1 MWSSTSYTNAMPLP
15 LLCFPYL
22 VLKNILLQMSPH
34 DMVALSFC
42 SKKASGYV
50 KSAIRRQYSLSI
62 EFDSDNEFDITIY
75 RNACPEVK
83 GIISVG
89 AMNERSRKNSLCR
102 WSNNVLF
109 DGFEIAIQL
118 MDLCSIQSIGRLDL
132 NLEKQE
138 EVEYVT
144 KWLSNIFV
152 EKCSISTKNPVKSFS
167 VTRFLESVQVS
178 KALSVDLETLDELV
192 YERVFDLDEII
203 IPGTLRNLLDMNCA
217 NIHLYG
223 VISNEDMNQ
232 FLRGWY
238 DGCFD
243 KLRRIEFYVNLRWQ
257 KLLAGMAVYE
267 DCECKIPIK
276 PLYRM
281 KTIYI
286 ENRNGVKASI
296 ERIKQVE
303 DMYMCMTIR

>member
-1 MWSSTSYTNAMPLP
+1 MPLP

-62 EFDSDNEFDITIY
+62 EFDSDNEFDVTIY

-109 DGFEIAIQL
+109 DGFEITNQL
-118 MDLCSIQSIGRLDL
+118 MDLCFIQSIGRLDL

-167 VTRFLESVQVS
+167 VTQFLESVQVS

-203 IPGTLRNLLDMNCA
+203 IPGTLRSLLDMNCA

-232 FLRGWY
+232 FLRGLY

-257 KLLAGMAVYE
+257 KLLAGMSVYE

>member
-1 MWSSTSYTNAMPLP
+1 MPLP

-75 RNACPEVK
+75 RNACPE
-83 GIISVG
+83 
-89 AMNERSRKNSLCR
+89 NSLCR

-109 DGFEIAIQL
+109 DGFEIANQL
-118 MDLCSIQSIGRLDL
+118 MDLCSIQSIGRLSL

-152 EKCSISTKNPVKSFS
+152 EKCSISLKNPVKSFS
-167 VTRFLESVQVS
+167 VTRFLVSVQVS
-178 KALSVDLETLDELV
+178 KALSVDLDTLDELV

-232 FLRGWY
+232 FLRRWY

-243 KLRRIEFYVNLRWQ
+243 KLRRIEFYVSLRWQ
-257 KLLAGMAVYE
+257 KLLAGMSVYE

>member
-1 MWSSTSYTNAMPLP
+1 
-15 LLCFPYL
+15 
-22 VLKNILLQMSPH
+22 
-34 DMVALSFC
+34 
-42 SKKASGYV
+42 
-50 KSAIRRQYSLSI
+50 
-62 EFDSDNEFDITIY
+62 
-75 RNACPEVK
+75 
-83 GIISVG
+83 
-89 AMNERSRKNSLCR
+89 
-102 WSNNVLF
+102 
-109 DGFEIAIQL
+109 
-118 MDLCSIQSIGRLDL
+118 
-132 NLEKQE
+132 
-138 EVEYVT
+138 
-144 KWLSNIFV
+144 
-152 EKCSISTKNPVKSFS
+152 
-167 VTRFLESVQVS
+167 
-178 KALSVDLETLDELV
+178 
-192 YERVFDLDEII
+192 
-203 IPGTLRNLLDMNCA
+203 MNCA

-257 KLLAGMAVYE
+257 KLLAGMSVYE

>member
-75 RNACPEVK
+75 RKACPEVK

-109 DGFEIAIQL
+109 DGFEIANQL

-144 KWLSNIFV
+144 KWLSNILV

-232 FLRGWY
+232 FLRRWY

-243 KLRRIEFYVNLRWQ
+243 KLRRIEFYVNLQWQ

-267 DCECKIPIK
+267 DRECKIPIK